1 MDNYYSTDNFKNV
14 LAQYEDY
21 MRGNNSTL
29 LTSDDFADIAQ
40 YYHEK
45 KDDRKAHEAADAGI
59 RLYPG
64 SVGPLSFKARYALL
78 VEKDVHKAERFAD
91 RIGDLYDPDHILLNA
106 EIMIADNRVD
116 EAENYLENI
125 YDSLDYDDYRDDMPL
140 DVASLY
146 TDYEEI
152 DMGEHWLKRYDDPD
166 DDFAKEVQARIYM
179 GRGDYEKCER
189 LLNELIDNDPYSTG
203 YWNQLA
209 TEKMM
214 NSDVAGSIKSSDFA
228 LAINPD
234 DIDALNNKANGMLYL
249 GNYEEAEKLLR
260 RYTELEPDEDSGFI
274 MLASALIG
282 QNRIEEAIE
291 TLEQGLGVN
300 FSNPSNTWQNRIEI
314 LYQLADLENMLE
326 DYDDVFLH
334 LDMIEDTLKDNFSDD
349 IDSLGMALADVDVA
363 RGYTYLELERTE
375 DAKQCFIQASI
386 SSNEDSEVLVRIGA
400 CAVNAGYVKFA
411 YQMLHKV
418 VYEYGVDLKQGFLYL
433 AICCNSLGYDEE
445 EKWARKK
452 YLEKDLSSRKESRK
466 GENEHNNNY
475 D

>member
-1 MDNYYSTDNFKNV
+1 MDKYYSTDEFKET
-14 LAQYEDY
+14 LARYEDF
-21 MRGNNSTL
+21 MRGGDSTL

-45 KDDRKAHEAADAGI
+45 KDDQKAHEAADAGI
-59 RLYPG
+59 ELYPG

-78 VEKDVHKAERFAD
+78 VEKDVHKAETFAD
-91 RIGDLYDPDHILLNA
+91 HIGDLYDPDHILLNA
-106 EIMIADNRVD
+106 EIMIADNRID
-116 EAENYLENI
+116 EAENYLEKM
-125 YDSLDYDDYRDDMPL
+125 YESLADDDYHDDMPL

-152 DMGEHWLKRYDDPD
+152 DMGEHWLERYDDMD
-166 DDFAKEVQARIYM
+166 DEFAKEVQARIYM
-179 GRGDYEKCER
+179 GRGEYAKCEK

-214 NSDVAGSIKSSDFA
+214 NADVSGSIKSSDFA

-234 DIDALNNKANGMLYL
+234 DSDAINNKANGMLYL
-249 GNYEEAEKLLR
+249 GNYVEAEKLLR
-260 RYTELEPDEDSGFI
+260 RYIKLEPDEDTGFI
-274 MLASALIG
+274 MLSNALIG
-282 QNRIEEAIE
+282 QNRIKEAAE
-291 TLEQGLGVN
+291 VLKQALAVN
-300 FSNPSNTWQNRIEI
+300 IGNPSNTWQNRVEI
-314 LYQLADLENMLE
+314 LYQLSDLENMLE
-326 DYDDVFLH
+326 DYDNVFRH
-334 LDMIEDTLKDNFSDD
+334 LDMIEEVLKDNFSDD

-386 SSNEDSEVLVRIGA
+386 SSNEDAEVLVRIGV

-452 YLEKDLSSRKESRK
+452 YLEKDLSARKEPRK
-466 GENEHNNNY
+466 GENEHNNTH